1 MESARLTKDF
11 EELFST
17 SKSWIEKLNGKSVL
31 VTGATGL
38 IGSVLSKAILY
49 YNENCGGKINL
60 ICAVRNHE
68 KAEKV
73 FGDSAKATFL
83 VFDVMQKTEY
93 SGTVDFIIHTANT
106 TSSLDYVNKP
116 VETITT
122 IVSGTKNMLD
132 FALEKKVENFVY
144 LSSMETYGSPDPD
157 KERIEETDSG
167 YINTMS
173 VRSSYSEGKRLAE
186 CLCASYT
193 KEFGL
198 KTVVARLAQ
207 VFGAGVAETDNR
219 VFMQLCKS
227 AIGKTDF
234 VMHSDGSS
242 YGNYCYTT
250 DAVKALLMLLIDG
263 AAGEAYNVVNEN
275 NTSTIKNMAEMV
287 SSDIAGGTFKVVYD
301 IPDSELKYG
310 YAPKVKMHLSSK
322 KINALGWQ
330 ATVSLR
336 GMYERMIEYMKE
348 RKK

>member
-11 EELFST
+11 EELFSAD
-17 SKSWIEKLNGKSVL
+17 KSWIEKLNGKSVL

-49 YNENCGGKINL
+49 YNENCDGKIDL

-68 KAEKV
+68 KAEIV
-73 FGDSAKATFL
+73 FGDAAKAIFL
-83 VFDVMQKTEY
+83 VFDVMQKPEY
-93 SGTVDFIIHTANT
+93 SGNVDYIIHTANT

-122 IVSGTKNMLD
+122 IISGTKNMLD

-144 LSSMETYGSPDPD
+144 LSSMEVYGSPNPNKD
-157 KERIEETDSG
+157 RIEETDSG

-186 CLCASYT
+186 CLCASYA

-207 VFGAGVAETDNR
+207 VFGAGVPETDNR

-227 AIGKTDF
+227 AISKTDF

-250 DAVKALLMLLIDG
+250 DAVKALLMLLTDG
-263 AAGEAYNVVNEN
+263 AAGEAYNVVNEE

-287 SSDIAGGTFKVVYD
+287 SLDIAGGAFKVVYD
-301 IPDSELKYG
+301 IPDSDLKYG

-330 ATVSLR
+330 ATVSLKE
-336 GMYERMIEYMKE
+336 MYVRLLEYINE